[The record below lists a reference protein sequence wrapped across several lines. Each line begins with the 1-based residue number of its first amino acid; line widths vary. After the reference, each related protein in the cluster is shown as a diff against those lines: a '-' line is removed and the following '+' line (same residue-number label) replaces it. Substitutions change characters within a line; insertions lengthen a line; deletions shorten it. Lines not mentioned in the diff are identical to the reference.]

1 MKLNKLTLALATLF
15 TTSLSVYAAP
25 ELPTSFT
32 PKETAPDVS
41 FIFDPVNGYT
51 NAGQKLQDRLDEC
64 SGYCTAWIGNAG
76 KEYIANT
83 VFTDNGGKPT
93 AEMYNTAY
101 SVDNTIHY
109 FQLNLNSNSVA
120 IRTTVTGVS
129 FDSLSGSLTVLDSG
143 KAYDTTVE
151 QYGQLSIRDNGEAYN
166 SLIKADG
173 LQTIGKNGYAQ
184 NNIIDG
190 GEQRIYGDA
199 EDSLLINGAEQYLWE
214 GTSRNTHIGA
224 GSYQLASGLSLE
236 TKVYSGG
243 YQLVYSGKVDIRP
256 IADRDSTI
264 YLGGTQRVQNGASV
278 NTQVYGEQII
288 DGRPGSW
295 TNGSWG
301 EGGRFSFTP
310 EVHNATIHAGGTQLI
325 EKDATAIETILNGGT
340 QFVNANGKSDRT
352 TINSGTQIVN
362 ASGIADLTTVNGG
375 EQIVNE
381 FGKVSNTTI
390 QNAGQ
395 STINFGGYSY
405 GTLEV
410 ADGSLTMQGGDDS
423 HTWSE
428 LAGTKGAY
436 AEQVNLSS
444 AAGQLF
450 VAHNDATAESVVT
463 IGSLTSAG
471 GVINFGRQDGSDAG
485 KFSRLELD
493 SLTGSGTIV
502 MNTNIQNGTSDF
514 LHVEQTIA
522 DPDMFKVIVNDS
534 GTELEEYRHHIIS
547 AGVNSLSDTFT
558 MHDGFARADAG
569 VYMVQYTLEH
579 SSDSTNARED
589 WHLVATPAVN
599 PGPNPDPGPN
609 PGPGPTPPIT
619 TPTTDAVLAMANTTP
634 TIVDAELST
643 LRQRLGDLDNNA
655 HNNGVWGKYI
665 TSQYKVEKET
675 GAAYKQDMNGF
686 VLGADRALEKENGTL
701 HLGVMGGYSK
711 SDIDFKRGGD
721 GKVDS
726 YSFGIYATYMSDSGL
741 YVDGVAKYN
750 YFKHKTDARM
760 TNGSIA
766 SGKYNVSGASLSLE
780 LGKKYERDNLFSA
793 PYVMVSSFYA
803 GKTDY
808 TLSNGMKANIGR
820 TSSVKGEI
828 GNVLGKNFNFENGNI
843 KPYLRTAVTYELV
856 NSNRVKL
863 NDKHEF
869 NNDMSGAA
877 MKVGVGATAK
887 LGNNFDAYAEV
898 NYMKA
903 THIKMPYSGHIGVR
917 YSF

>member
-1 MKLNKLTLALATLF
+1 M
-15 TTSLSVYAAP
+15 
-25 ELPTSFT
+25 
-32 PKETAPDVS
+32 S
-41 FIFDPVNGYT
+41 FIFDPASGYT
-51 NAGQKLQDRLDEC
+51 DAGQKTQDRLDGGHAIAWV
-64 SGYCTAWIGNAG
+64 GYYG
-76 KEYIANT
+76 KEYITNRE
-83 VFTDNGGKPT
+83 FTSPSGKPT
-93 AEMYNTAY
+93 TTLFDQAY
-101 SVDNTIHY
+101 SIDNIINY
-109 FQLNLNSNSVA
+109 VQIDLASNSVA
-120 IRTTVTGVS
+120 IRNILTGVGP
-129 FDSLSGSLTVLDSG
+129 DTLSGGLKVNDTG
-143 KAYDTTVE
+143 KAYDTLVKQHGSLTVE
-151 QYGQLSIRDNGEAYN
+151 RGGESYN
-166 SLIKADG
+166 
-173 LQTIGKNGYAQ
+173 TIVETGGRQIVGTAAYAQ

-190 GEQRIYGDA
+190 GLQQISVRGTGIAEDNLIINGGQQMIYGGTA
-199 EDSLLINGAEQYLWE
+199 IN
-214 GTSRNTHIGA
+214 SHVGA
-224 GSYQLASGLSLE
+224 GSYQMAEGLSDG
-236 TKVYSGG
+236 TTVYSGG
-243 YQLVYSGKVDIRP
+243 YQMIHAGDTGR
-256 IADRDSTI
+256 IADQNSTI
-264 YLGGTQRVQNGASV
+264 YGTQRIKQGISVGA
-278 NTQVYGEQII
+278 QIYGDQII
-288 DGRPGSW
+288 SRMTGSW
-295 TNGSWG
+295 ANGVWTESTTYWG
-301 EGGRFSFTP
+301 DKP
-310 EVHNATIHAGGTQLI
+310 EAHNAIIHSGGVQTIEHYGNAIGTTLDGGQQVI
-325 EKDATAIETILNGGT
+325 NIYG
-340 QFVNANGKSDRT
+340 QANQT

-589 WHLVATPAVN
+589 WHLVAVTAVN
-599 PGPNPDPGPN
+599 PGPNPN
-609 PGPGPTPPIT
+609 PGPGPVPPIT

-643 LRQRLGDLDNNA
+643 LRQRLGDLDNNV

-750 YFKHKTDARM
+750 YFKHKADVRM
-760 TNGSIA
+760 TNGSIS